1 MRQKRDKV
9 AFLTAVVLLASLAG
23 CASQAG
29 KIEGAKATLPA
40 DDGSPGFLDRIAS
53 QATVSENDACRGVLM
68 LLNAEDQAAA
78 FEKRVEKLLARG
90 ILPGAGG
97 HDAAKPIRRGK
108 LAYMICQACK
118 IRGGV
123 ILSLT
128 GPSER
133 YCHRELQYLQ
143 MMSGGSQFGRV
154 SGMEFVAV
162 LSRADVYVRTGKL
175 PVIMEAIGGG
185 R

>member
-1 MRQKRDKV
+1 MRPKRHDV
-9 AFLTAVVLLASLAG
+9 TLWAAGIFLAAVAG
-23 CASQAG
+23 CSG
-29 KIEGAKATLPA
+29 KGIQGGKATLPA

-53 QATVSENDACRGVLM
+53 QKMVSENDACRGVLM
-68 LLNAEDQAAA
+68 LLDAEDQPAA
-78 FEKRVEKLLARG
+78 FEKRVEKLVARG
-90 ILPGAGG
+90 ILPAGG
-97 HDAAKPIRRGK
+97 SHDAAKPIRRGK
-108 LAYMICQACK
+108 LAYMICQACD
-118 IRGGV
+118 ISGGV

-143 MMSGGSQFGRV
+143 MMSGGGQFQRV

-162 LSRADVYVRTGKL
+162 LSRADIYMRTGQL
-175 PVIMEAIGGG
+175 PVIMEATGGG